1 MNTTPLKL
9 IIGAAVIAL
18 AAGSCSNR
26 KAATQASEAENLTIT
41 TDSISW
47 SDSIKSTAG
56 SEATCQISV
65 GYPADGPS
73 ETVDSIRTWIA
84 ERLSTS
90 GSTSPDSPAPY
101 AAAAANFTSGPELIK
116 SVGTEVLKQAKTELS
131 EFEAEMEMN
140 GISYEY
146 IWNIFP
152 NYQTDSVITYT
163 ASTYA
168 YLGGAHGS
176 SFAFSQVFEKPSGKR
191 LGWNMFKPEA
201 LPKLTAM
208 IKTGLMTQYFEVPAE
223 SDLAECLLI
232 DPDTLPLPVSN
243 PAFLESGVVFLYQQY
258 EIAPYAAGMP
268 ACTIPYD
275 RIRPLLTPEAAALLP
290 AETTDSAAQAE

>member
-1 MNTTPLKL
+1 MNTTHLKL
-9 IIGAAVIAL
+9 ILGAAVMAF
-18 AAGSCSNR
+18 AASSCSNR
-26 KAATQASEAENLTIT
+26 TKASQTSETESLTVT
-41 TDSISW
+41 TDSIGW
-47 SDSIKSTAG
+47 TDSIVSAGG
-56 SEATCQISV
+56 SEASCNISV
-65 GYPADGPS
+65 EYPVDGPA

-84 ERLSTS
+84 ERLSTT
-90 GSTSPDSPAPY
+90 GSISPDSPAPY
-101 AAAAANFTSGPELIK
+101 AAATANFTSGPELIK

-131 EFEAEMEMN
+131 EFEAEMKMN

-146 IWNIFP
+146 MWTILPSF
-152 NYQTDSVITYT
+152 QTDRFITYT
-163 ASTYA
+163 ASTYV
-168 YLGGAHGS
+168 YLAGAHGS

-208 IKTGLMTQYFEVPAE
+208 IKTELMTQYFEVPTE
-223 SDLAECLLI
+223 SELAECLLI

-268 ACTIPYD
+268 ACVIPYE
-275 RIRPLLTPEAAALLP
+275 RIRPLLTPEAARLLP
-290 AETTDSAAQAE
+290 ADAAEAAAQAE